1 MHHAVMH
8 PTCHV
13 FRHAGFVFLSF
24 SGTLVENVYFEC
36 SHLSLSAQHFDTQQT
51 RSRQH
56 STAQHSTALPPSDT
70 LLATS
75 CAMVSN
81 ASVAVFCVVA
91 VFGVV
96 PALAIKGVDVSSLV
110 LPSAFQCLRQ
120 NGYDF
125 AVIRAWMETGEPDP
139 DSPHTLYNAWHGGM
153 KDVDVYLFP
162 GAACCGYVCLLRP
175 PHAASL
181 PRFQIPVR

>member
-1 MHHAVMH
+1 
-8 PTCHV
+8 
-13 FRHAGFVFLSF
+13 
-24 SGTLVENVYFEC
+24 
-36 SHLSLSAQHFDTQQT
+36 
-51 RSRQH
+51 
-56 STAQHSTALPPSDT
+56 
-70 LLATS
+70 
-75 CAMVSN
+75 MVSN

-110 LPSAFQCLRQ
+110 QPSAFQCLRQ

-162 GAACCGYVCLLRP
+162 GTACCGYVCLLRP

-181 PRFQIPVR
+181 PPFQIPVR